1 MNNSIINASHL
12 HIVCLDVPYPPD
24 YGGVFDLFHKI
35 KTLHQL
41 GVKIHLHCF
50 EYGRGEQ
57 PELNKYCEEVHYY
70 RREKLT
76 EGIPL
81 RLPYIVSSRI
91 NPALIKNIL
100 KDNYPV
106 LLEGIHCTYYLYHG
120 ELNNR
125 KVLVRL
131 HNVEYEY
138 YKQLAKSTNN
148 FYKKLYY
155 TLESRLLKKYEN
167 NIARKGKLIAV
178 NEKDKV
184 TYQKVFSAKDVTF
197 LPVFLPFNKLES
209 EMGRGNFCLYHGNL
223 SVAENEK
230 AALWLLE
237 NIVKDLTNFNFIIAG
252 KNPSEALKNASVKH
266 KNVELIGNPSQS
278 EMEKWIKNAH
288 IHLLPSFNSTGIK
301 IKLLNAL
308 FNGRFVITNKV
319 SLEGTGLETLCCIEE
334 TPSGYIKRIK
344 ELFGIDFEEN
354 EMDKRKII
362 LENLYDNE
370 KNGKRLMQIVNTEL

>member
-1 MNNSIINASHL
+1 LHL

-24 YGGVFDLFHKI
+24 YGGVFDLFYKI

-41 GVKIHLHCF
+41 CVKIHLHCF

-57 PELNKYCEEVHYY
+57 PGLNKYCEEVHYY
-70 RREKLT
+70 EREKLVQA
-76 EGIPL
+76 IPL

-91 NPALIKNIL
+91 NPALIKNLL
-100 KDNYPV
+100 KDNHPV

-120 ELNNR
+120 QLNQR
-125 KVLVRL
+125 EVLVRL

-138 YKQLAKSTNN
+138 YKQLAKSSNN
-148 FYKKLYY
+148 FYKKIYY
-155 TLESRLLKKYEN
+155 NLESRLLKKYERSV
-167 NIARKGKLIAV
+167 AKKAKFIAV
-178 NEKDKV
+178 NEKDKEA
-184 TYQKVFSAKDVTF
+184 YQKNFSAKRIEF
-197 LPVFLPFNKLES
+197 LPVFLPFNKVES
-209 EMGRGNFCLYHGNL
+209 ELGKGNFCLYHGNL

-237 NIVKDLTNFNFIIAG
+237 NIVKCLTDFNFIFAG
-252 KNPSEALKNASVKH
+252 KNPSESLKNEQL
-266 KNVELIGNPSQS
+266 KNKNARLIQNPSHNEMQELIR
-278 EMEKWIKNAH
+278 NAH

-301 IKLLNAL
+301 IKMLNAL

-334 TPSGYIKRIK
+334 NPSGYIKRIT
-344 ELFGIDFEEN
+344 ELFAIDFDEN
-354 EMDKRKII
+354 QINKRKVI

-370 KNGKRLMQIVNTEL
+370 KNGKRLIKMLNNES

>member
-1 MNNSIINASHL
+1 LHL

-24 YGGVFDLFHKI
+24 YGGVFDLFYKI
-35 KTLHQL
+35 KTLNKL
-41 GVKIHLHCF
+41 GVKINLHCF

-57 PELNKYCEEVHYY
+57 PQLNQYCEEVHYY
-70 RREKLT
+70 QREKLVQ
-76 EGIPL
+76 GIPL

-91 NPALIKNIL
+91 NPALIKNLL

-120 ELNNR
+120 ELNGH

-138 YKQLAKSTNN
+138 YKQLAKSSNN
-148 FYKKLYY
+148 FYKKIYY
-155 TLESRLLKKYEN
+155 NLESRLLQKYERSV
-167 NIARKGKLIAV
+167 AKKAKFIAV
-178 NEKDKV
+178 NEKDKEA
-184 TYQKVFSAKDVTF
+184 YQKNFSAKRIEF
-197 LPVFLPFNKLES
+197 LPVFLPFNKVES
-209 EMGRGNFCLYHGNL
+209 ELGKGNFCLYHGNL

-237 NIVKDLTNFNFIIAG
+237 NIVKCLTDFNFIFAG
-252 KNPSEALKNASVKH
+252 KNPSESLKNEQLKN
-266 KNVELIGNPSQS
+266 KNVQLIQNPSHNEMQELIR
-278 EMEKWIKNAH
+278 NAH

-301 IKLLNAL
+301 IKMLNAL

-334 TPSGYIKRIK
+334 NPSGYIKRIT
-344 ELFGIDFEEN
+344 ELFAIDFDEN
-354 EMDKRKII
+354 QINKRKVI

-370 KNGKRLMQIVNTEL
+370 KNGKRLIKMLNNES

>member
-1 MNNSIINASHL
+1 M
-12 HIVCLDVPYPPD
+12 
-24 YGGVFDLFHKI
+24 
-35 KTLHQL
+35 HQL

-70 RREKLT
+70 QREKLIQ
-76 EGIPL
+76 GIPL

-91 NPALIKNIL
+91 NPLLIKNIL

-138 YKQLAKSTNN
+138 YNQLAKSTNN
-148 FYKKLYY
+148 FCKKVYYK
-155 TLESRLLKKYEN
+155 LESRLLKKYEN
-167 NIARKGKLIAV
+167 IIARKGKLIAV
-178 NEKDKV
+178 NEKDKLI
-184 TYQKVFSAKDVTF
+184 YQKVFSAKNVEF
-197 LPVFLPFNKLES
+197 LPVFLPSNEVKSES
-209 EMGRGNFCLYHGNL
+209 GKGNFCLYHGNL

-230 AALWLLE
+230 AALWLLK
-237 NIVKDLTNFNFIIAG
+237 NIFNQLINSRFIIAG
-252 KNPSEALKNASVKH
+252 KNPSEALKKESAKN
-266 KNVELIGNPSQS
+266 KNVQLIENPSEEEIS
-278 EMEKWIKNAH
+278 GLIRNAH

-308 FNGRFVITNKV
+308 FNGRFIITNAA
-319 SLEGTGLETLCCIEE
+319 SLEGTGLESLCSIEE
-334 TPSGYIKRIK
+334 AASGYIKRIQ
-344 ELFGIDFEEN
+344 ELLEISFDKN
-354 EMDKRKII
+354 EINKRKTL
-362 LENLYDNE
+362 LENLYDND
-370 KNGKRLMQIVNTEL
+370 KNALQLMKWL

>member
-1 MNNSIINASHL
+1 MHL

-24 YGGVFDLFHKI
+24 YGGVFDLFYKI

-57 PELNKYCEEVHYY
+57 PQLNKYCEEVHYY
-70 RREKLT
+70 EREKLVH
-76 EGIPL
+76 GIPL

-91 NPALIKNIL
+91 NPALIKNLL
-100 KDNYPV
+100 KDNHPV

-120 ELNNR
+120 ELNQR

-138 YKQLAKSTNN
+138 YKQLAKSSNN
-148 FYKKLYY
+148 FYKKIYY
-155 TLESRLLKKYEN
+155 NLESRLLKKYESSL
-167 NIARKGKLIAV
+167 AKKAKFLAV
-178 NEKDKV
+178 NEKDKE
-184 TYQKVFSAKDVTF
+184 TYQNNFSAKRIEL
-197 LPVFLPFNKLES
+197 LPVFLPFNKVES
-209 EMGRGNFCLYHGNL
+209 EIGKGNYCLYHGNL

-237 NIVKDLTNFNFIIAG
+237 NIVKYLTDFNFIFAG
-252 KNPSEALKNASVKH
+252 KNPSESLKHEQSKN
-266 KNVELIGNPSQS
+266 KNVQLIENPSHNEMQELIR
-278 EMEKWIKNAH
+278 NAH

-301 IKLLNAL
+301 IKLLHAL

-319 SLEGTGLETLCCIEE
+319 SLEGTGLESLCCIEE
-334 TPSGYIKRIK
+334 NPSGYIKRIT
-344 ELFGIDFEEN
+344 ELLAIDFDEN
-354 EMDKRKII
+354 EINNRKVI

-370 KNGKRLMQIVNTEL
+370 KNGKRLIKMLNNEW

>member
-1 MNNSIINASHL
+1 MP
-12 HIVCLDVPYPPD
+12 CPPD
-24 YGGVFDLFHKI
+24 YGGVFDLFYKI

-41 GVKIHLHCF
+41 GIKIHLHCF

-57 PELNKYCEEVHYY
+57 PELNKYCVEVHYY
-70 RREKLT
+70 EREKLT
-76 EGIPL
+76 QGIPL

-120 ELNNR
+120 DLNQR
-125 KVLVRL
+125 KVWVRL

-138 YKQLAKSTNN
+138 YKQLARSTDN
-148 FYKKLYY
+148 FYKKIYY

-167 NIARKGKLIAV
+167 RVAGKGKFIAV
-178 NEKDKV
+178 NEKDKES
-184 TYQKVFSAKDVTF
+184 YQRIFSAKDVQF
-197 LPVFLPFNKLES
+197 LPVFLPFNKVES
-209 EMGRGNFCLYHGNL
+209 EMGKGNYCLYHGNL

-230 AALWLLE
+230 AVRWLLE
-237 NIVKDLTNFNFIIAG
+237 NIVKPLTNFNFLFAG
-252 KNPSEALKNASVKH
+252 KKPSESLKDECLKN
-266 KNVELIGNPSQS
+266 KNVQLIENPSQN
-278 EMEKWIKNAH
+278 EMKELIKNAQ

-308 FNGRFVITNKV
+308 FNGRFVIANEI
-319 SLEGTGLETLCCIEE
+319 SLQGTGLETLCCIEE

-344 ELFGIDFEEN
+344 RLFAIDFDEKEIN
-354 EMDKRKII
+354 KRKLI

-370 KNGKRLMQIVNTEL
+370 KNGKRLMKMINSEW

>member
-1 MNNSIINASHL
+1 MHL

-24 YGGVFDLFHKI
+24 YGGVFDLFYKI

-41 GVKIHLHCF
+41 GIKIHLHCF

-57 PELNKYCEEVHYY
+57 PELNKYCVEVYY
-70 RREKLT
+70 YEREKLVQ
-76 EGIPL
+76 GIPL

-91 NPALIKNIL
+91 NPALIKNLL
-100 KDNYPV
+100 KDNHPV

-120 ELNNR
+120 QLNQR
-125 KVLVRL
+125 EVLVRL

-138 YKQLAKSTNN
+138 YKQLAKSSNN
-148 FYKKLYY
+148 FYKKIYY
-155 TLESRLLKKYEN
+155 NLESRLLKKYERSV
-167 NIARKGKLIAV
+167 AKKAKFIAV
-178 NEKDKV
+178 NEKDKEA
-184 TYQKVFSAKDVTF
+184 YQKNFSAKRIEF
-197 LPVFLPFNKLES
+197 LPVFLPFNKVES
-209 EMGRGNFCLYHGNL
+209 ELGKGNFCLYHGNL

-237 NIVKDLTNFNFIIAG
+237 NIVKCLTDFNFIFAG
-252 KNPSEALKNASVKH
+252 KNPSESLKNEQLKN
-266 KNVELIGNPSQS
+266 KNVQLIQNPSHNEMQELIR
-278 EMEKWIKNAH
+278 NAH

-301 IKLLNAL
+301 IKMLNAL

-334 TPSGYIKRIK
+334 NPSGYIKRIT
-344 ELFGIDFEEN
+344 ELFAIDFDEN
-354 EMDKRKII
+354 QINKRKVI

-370 KNGKRLMQIVNTEL
+370 KNGKRLIKMLNNES

>member
-1 MNNSIINASHL
+1 M
-12 HIVCLDVPYPPD
+12 
-24 YGGVFDLFHKI
+24 FDLFYKI
-35 KTLHQL
+35 KTLHEL

-50 EYGRGEQ
+50 EYGRGQQ
-57 PELNKYCEEVHYY
+57 PELKKYCQEVYY
-70 RREKLT
+70 YEREKLIG
-76 EGIPL
+76 GIPL

-138 YKQLAKSTNN
+138 YQQLSKSTDN
-148 FYKKLYY
+148 FYKKIYY
-155 TLESRLLKKYEN
+155 KLESRLLKKYESI
-167 NIARKGKLIAV
+167 IAKKGRLIAV
-178 NEKDKV
+178 NEKDEL
-184 TYQKVFSAKDVTF
+184 TYQKVFSAKDVKF
-197 LPVFLPFNKLES
+197 LPVFLPFQKINSQTGK
-209 EMGRGNFCLYHGNL
+209 GNFCLYHGNL

-230 AALWLLE
+230 AALWLLK
-237 NIVKDLTNFNFIIAG
+237 NIFNQLINYSFTIAG
-252 KNPSEALKNASVKH
+252 KNPSEALKKESAKN
-266 KNVELIGNPSQS
+266 KNVRLIENPSEKGMSELIR
-278 EMEKWIKNAH
+278 NAH

-308 FNGRFVITNKV
+308 FNGKFIITNAA
-319 SLEGTGLETLCCIEE
+319 SLEGTGLESLCSIEE
-334 TPSGYIKRIK
+334 TAPGYIKRIQ
-344 ELFGIDFEEN
+344 ELFEISFDEN
-354 EMDKRKII
+354 EINKRKTL

-370 KNGKRLMQIVNTEL
+370 KNALQLMKWL